1 VGPAFGP
8 GIIMILISTTLVVLA
23 TLIGGKLRAVEA

>member
-1 VGPAFGP
+1 
-8 GIIMILISTTLVVLA
+8 MIFISTTLVVLA